1 MLRMRLDEVPLQ
13 GVYNYLTNI
22 TGGNAENDLV
32 FMMDALDAWLQLSP
46 RTLMERF
53 DELGSSGVVTGG
65 DTLCW
70 PNKPESVSLLSNGF
84 LWL

>member
-1 MLRMRLDEVPLQ
+1 MLRMRLDDILLQ

-22 TGGNAENDLV
+22 TGGNAESDLV

-46 RTLMERF
+46 RTVMERF
-53 DELGSSGVVTGG
+53 DELGTSGVVTGG

-70 PNKPESVSLLSNGF
+70 PNEAESVSLLSNGF